1 MQLAHAFYKFPF
13 LFDAERMRAEIDAI
27 PEESWRWHHEGFE
40 GNSALPL
47 ISTNGGMNDDFAAP
61 MMRTEFLDRMPYV
74 IQVLAQFRTLH
85 GRARLMRI
93 EPHAGVPPHVD
104 IQYYWRTHTRVHIPV
119 FTNPGIRFHCGN
131 EHVHMAAG
139 EAWTFDNWRLH
150 QVVNET
156 DTRRIHLTFD
166 TYGSTAF
173 WGMARPHGSEA
184 KPVFV
189 PYVADAKPQLVLES
203 YVGPPVLPPAEL
215 EIEFSRFIQD
225 VAAHP
230 HANRNAVAKL
240 DGQLYA
246 LRNEWKMLWYSRGPA
261 EENLP
266 VFTALLHK
274 VSQDIFAVLPPDM
287 EMSSNRSPVRQ
298 VLESIFSAMLRLPKE
313 PVSAPAIQTSAA
325 KFDRPVFIVSAPR
338 SGSTLLFESLAASE
352 DLWTL
357 GGEGHGHV
365 ESIAALAPQNR
376 NFDSNRLTA
385 KDATPDIAAQ
395 LRANYWHNLQT
406 AAGLPLRDRKGGAPD
421 SVRFLEKTP
430 KNALRI
436 PLLKAVF
443 PDAKF
448 IFLHREAQANV
459 SSIMEAWRTG
469 AFITYPDLPGW
480 QGRPWSLLL
489 IPGWRDLIGAGPSHI
504 AMRQWQTTNATILDD
519 LAALPSGDWH
529 VVRHEDFI
537 SDPAG
542 TLEQLSGFIGIPY
555 GVGLRALAAKPLKP
569 SAYTFTPPDAEKWRR
584 NETAIRAVIGEA
596 DALASRLDELPVL
609 RKAAHAPQ

>member
-1 MQLAHAFYKFPF
+1 
-13 LFDAERMRAEIDAI
+13 
-27 PEESWRWHHEGFE
+27 
-40 GNSALPL
+40 
-47 ISTNGGMNDDFAAP
+47 
-61 MMRTEFLDRMPYV
+61 
-74 IQVLAQFRTLH
+74 
-85 GRARLMRI
+85 
-93 EPHAGVPPHVD
+93 
-104 IQYYWRTHTRVHIPV
+104 
-119 FTNPGIRFHCGN
+119 
-131 EHVHMAAG
+131 MAAG

-173 WGMARPHGSEA
+173 WSMARPHGSAIELG
-184 KPVFV
+184 FV
-189 PYVADAKPQLVLES
+189 PYAPDAKPQLVLES
-203 YVGPPVLPPAEL
+203 YAGPPVLPPAEL

-230 HANRNAVAKL
+230 RANRNAVAKL

-274 VSQDIFAVLPPDM
+274 VSQDIFAALSAEM
-287 EMSSNRSPVRQ
+287 EMSSNRSPARQ

-313 PVSAPAIQTSAA
+313 TASAPAIQTSAA

-338 SGSTLLFESLAASE
+338 SGSTLLFETLAGSE
-352 DLWTL
+352 DLWTI

-376 NFDSNRLTA
+376 HFDSNRLTA
-385 KDATPDIAAQ
+385 EDATPDVAAQ
-395 LRANYWHNLQT
+395 LRANYGHNLQDT
-406 AAGLPLRDRKGGAPD
+406 AGLLLRDRKGGAPD

-436 PLLKAVF
+436 PFLKAVF

-448 IFLHREAQANV
+448 IFLHREAPANI

-469 AFITYPDLPGW
+469 AFVTYPDLPGW

-489 IPGWRDLIGAGPSHI
+489 IPGWRELIGAEPARV

-519 LAALPSGDWH
+519 LSALPSGDWCAM
-529 VVRHEDFI
+529 RHEDFV

-542 TLEQLSGFIGIPY
+542 TLEQLSAFIGIPY
-555 GVGLRALAAKPLKP
+555 GAGLRALAAKPLKP
-569 SAYTFTPPDAEKWRR
+569 SAYTFTPPDKEKWRR
-584 NETAIRAVIGEA
+584 NEAAIRAVIGEA
-596 DALASRLDELPVL
+596 DALAARLENL
-609 RKAAHAPQ
+609 RGPERAACAAQ